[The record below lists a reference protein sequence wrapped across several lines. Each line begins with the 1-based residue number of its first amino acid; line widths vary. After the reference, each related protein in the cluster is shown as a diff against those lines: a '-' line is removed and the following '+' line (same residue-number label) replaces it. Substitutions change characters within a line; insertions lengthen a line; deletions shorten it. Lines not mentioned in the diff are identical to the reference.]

1 MNRILKLHVN
11 DILADPAKLSE
22 TVNDACS
29 HGRHMKLTGCC
40 EIEGGVLVL
49 SFEETAAPTPLRHV
63 FAEFPGS
70 SEDDV
75 VDEINSR
82 YTYGFTTLASFR
94 AGGKLWGLFS
104 HDPKAPSVHP
114 KAD

>member
-1 MNRILKLHVN
+1 MNRILKIHVN

-22 TVNDACS
+22 TVNDACA

-40 EIEGGVLVL
+40 DIGKVIVL
-49 SFEETAAPTPLRHV
+49 SFEETAAPTPYRHV
-63 FAEFPGS
+63 FAEFPGE

-75 VDEINSR
+75 VGEINSR
-82 YTYGFTTLASFR
+82 YSSGFATLGSFR

-104 HDPKAPSVHP
+104 YDPKAPSVHP
-114 KAD
+114 KD